1 MNMKHSLKRIWEQ
14 RILKNQMTLILSE
27 IPFLKKMRKN
37 LKFLWMLLLKLKL
50 WLKSQ
55 KQLRNLLK
63 RLLNKRQRLN
73 LRKRL
78 RLPIGMNLQISF
90 MVRTIMVL

>member
-1 MNMKHSLKRIWEQ
+1 
-14 RILKNQMTLILSE
+14 MTLILSE

-90 MVRTIMVL
+90 MIRRIMVL